1 MCVRAR
7 VYGCVFGM
15 HVVTHEAH
23 RLYYDIEAV
32 GRNSRQTA
40 SFLCTRFLCSI
51 TLQLHSQ
58 NVVSSSGT
66 HERGTP
72 VLWDPSSMG
81 PQQGDTRKGSR
92 PCYLSLEYPKGA
104 PGTRAPLSVE
114 ILSFLCSFQQKS
126 CQIIIFFPNSGIVP
140 PVWES
145 WIRHCLF
152 RKLHKSNA

>member
-40 SFLCTRFLCSI
+40 SFLCTRFLCTI

-58 NVVSSSGT
+58 NVVSSTGT
-66 HERGTP
+66 HEHGTP

-92 PCYLSLEYPKGA
+92 PCYLSLEYPKGG
-104 PGTRAPLSVE
+104 PGTRAPPRS
-114 ILSFLCSFQQKS
+114 K
-126 CQIIIFFPNSGIVP
+126 FFHFYAVFSKN
-140 PVWES
+140 
-145 WIRHCLF
+145 LA
-152 RKLHKSNA
+152 KL